1 MATATT
7 DSSTKTTPT
16 TEIPETA
23 QKIREQ
29 MLSSVKQGQ
38 QLSIEAAQGWVKAVS
53 VLPIPD
59 LPNIPGVPAI
69 PTIGAASKF
78 TFDVAADLINAQR
91 DYTLQLVNVLAPSSL
106 SDPTPAPDLRDTEEP
121 MASAEDDPGACWA
134 ASS

>member
-1 MATATT
+1 MSVCRRCRAPSTTLQELMVATATT

-29 MLSSVKQGQ
+29 MLSTVKQGQ

-91 DYTLQLVNVLAPSSL
+91 DYTLQLVNVLAPVKSV
-106 SDPTPAPDLRDTEEP
+106 
-121 MASAEDDPGACWA
+121 
-134 ASS
+134 